1 MNTDAHRLI
10 QGVLDG
16 DRRAIARAI
25 TVVEAAGPS
34 AAAIVKGVYHRSG
47 RAYLVGVTGAP
58 GVGKSTLVDRI
69 ITVLRSQG
77 RTVGVLAVDPTS
89 PFSGGAV
96 LGDRVRM
103 QAHAADPGVFVR
115 SMATRG
121 QLGGLARATADAAV
135 ILDASGFDLIIIET
149 VGVGQAEIE
158 VSRTADMSIVVTMPG
173 SGDGV
178 QALKAGVME
187 IADLFV
193 VNKADHDGA
202 DHAVAEIETMLGL
215 NEYGPNHWRPPVLQT
230 RATDGGGVV
239 DVLHTVDRFR
249 ARDPVAGRR
258 RRDRVCGRIRQLV
271 SDRFLEHAE
280 HRVLEPGAFDRLV
293 EQVADAEVDPYTAA
307 DAVLDQALRS
317 ASAANRTDDAQPMT
331 ASLDHI
337 GIAVR
342 DLDTA
347 LAFYRDALGLEL
359 GRVEEVASQHVRA
372 QFVPVG
378 GTALELLEATSPQSA
393 IARSIERRGP
403 GLHHL
408 TFQVDDIAAVLARL
422 KARGVRLIDQAPR
435 AGASG
440 SLVAFIHPSAAHGVL
455 VELKEAGDREPRDA
469 DRHAG

>member
-1 MNTDAHRLI
+1 MNADAHRLT
-10 QGVLDG
+10 QAVLDG
-16 DRRAIARAI
+16 DRHAIARAI
-25 TVVEAAGPS
+25 TVAEAEGPS
-34 AAAIVKGVYHRSG
+34 AAAIIKGVYHRSG
-47 RAYLVGVTGAP
+47 RAYLAGVTGAP

-69 ITVLRSQG
+69 LTALRSRG

-103 QAHAADPGVFVR
+103 QTHAGDPGVFVR

-121 QLGGLARATADAAV
+121 QLGGLARATGDAAV
-135 ILDASGFDLIIIET
+135 ILDAAGFDLIIIET

-158 VSRTADMSIVVTMPG
+158 VSRTADISIVVTMPG

-202 DHAVAEIETMLGL
+202 DRAVAEIETMLGL
-215 NEYGPNHWRPPVLQT
+215 TEYGSDDWRPPVLQT
-230 RATDGGGVV
+230 CATDGVGV
-239 DVLHTVDRFR
+239 DDLLDTVARFR
-249 ARDPVAGRR
+249 DRDGNVAEQRR
-258 RRDRVCGRIRQLV
+258 RARVRARIRQLV

-280 HRVLEPGAFDRLV
+280 RQALEPGGLDRLV
-293 EQVADAEVDPYTAA
+293 NRVVDAELDPYTAA
-307 DAVLDQALRS
+307 DEVLDHALRSTRAPTTAVLD
-317 ASAANRTDDAQPMT
+317 
-331 ASLDHI
+331 HV

-347 LAFYRDALGLEL
+347 LAFYQDALGLEIE
-359 GRVEEVASQHVRA
+359 RAEEVPSQHVRA
-372 QFVPVG
+372 QFVLVG
-378 GTALELLEATSPQSA
+378 GATLELVEATSTQSA

-408 TFQVDDIAAVLARL
+408 TLRVDDIAAVLARL
-422 KARGVRLIDQAPR
+422 KARGVRLIDEEPR
-435 AGASG
+435 TGAGG
-440 SLVAFIHPSAAHGVL
+440 RLIAFIHPSAAHGVL
-455 VELKEAGDREPRDA
+455 VELTEAGTR
-469 DRHAG
+469 

>member
-1 MNTDAHRLI
+1 MNADAHPLTRA
-10 QGVLDG
+10 VLDG

-25 TVVEAAGPS
+25 TVVEAEGPS
-34 AAAIVKGVYHRSG
+34 AAAIIQGVYHRSG

-69 ITVLRSQG
+69 MTVLRACG

-103 QAHAADPGVFVR
+103 QTHAGDPGVFVR

-121 QLGGLARATADAAV
+121 QLGGLARATDNAAV
-135 ILDASGFDLIIIET
+135 ILDAAGFDVIVIET

-202 DHAVAEIETMLGL
+202 DRAVAEIEAMLGL
-215 NEYGPNHWRPPVLQT
+215 NEYGPDEWRPPVLQT
-230 RATDGGGVV
+230 RATDGVGVD
-239 DVLHTVDRFR
+239 DVLDTVDRFR
-249 ARDPVAGRR
+249 ACGAKVAGRR
-258 RRDRVCGRIRQLV
+258 RRARVHGRIRQLV

-280 HRVLEPGAFDRLV
+280 HRVLEPGAIDRLV
-293 EQVADAEVDPYTAA
+293 DRVAGAEMDPYTAA
-307 DAVLDQALRS
+307 DEVLDQALRT
-317 ASAANRTDDAQPMT
+317 ARAAPRMDDAHPTQ
-331 ASLDHI
+331 AVLDHI

-342 DLDTA
+342 DLDAA
-347 LAFYRDALGLEL
+347 LAFYRDALGLEIA
-359 GRVEEVASQHVRA
+359 GVEEVASQHVRA

-378 GTALELLEATSPQSA
+378 GATLELLEATSPQSA
-393 IARSIERRGP
+393 IARSIEKRGP

-408 TFQVDDIAAVLARL
+408 TLRVDDVAAVLARL
-422 KARGVRLIDQAPR
+422 KARGVRLIDEAPR
-435 AGASG
+435 PGAAG

-455 VELKEAGDREPRDA
+455 VELTERPDRTEDEGP
-469 DRHAG
+469 

>member
-1 MNTDAHRLI
+1 MTADAHALT

-25 TVVEAAGPS
+25 TVVEVEGPS
-34 AAAIVKGVYHRSG
+34 AAAIIKGVYHRSG

-69 ITVLRSQG
+69 VTALRSRG

-103 QAHAADPGVFVR
+103 QTHASDPGVFVR

-121 QLGGLARATADAAV
+121 QLGGLARATGDAAV
-135 ILDASGFDLIIIET
+135 ILDAAGFDLIMIET

-193 VNKADHDGA
+193 VNKADYDGA
-202 DHAVAEIETMLGL
+202 DRTVVEIETMLGL
-215 NEYGPNHWRPPVLQT
+215 TEYGSNDWRPPVLQT
-230 RATDGGGVV
+230 RATDGVGV
-239 DVLHTVDRFR
+239 DDLLDTVDRFR
-249 ARDPVAGRR
+249 DRGGHVAEQRR
-258 RRDRVCGRIRQLV
+258 RARVRARIRQLV
-271 SDRFLEHAE
+271 SARFLEHAE
-280 HRVLEPGAFDRLV
+280 HQALEPGGFGRLV
-293 EQVADAEVDPYTAA
+293 DRVAGAEWDPYTAA
-307 DAVLDQALRS
+307 DEVLDHALRS
-317 ASAANRTDDAQPMT
+317 TRASTT
-331 ASLDHI
+331 AVLDHI

-342 DLDTA
+342 DVDTA
-347 LAFYRDALGLEL
+347 LAFYRDALELEIED
-359 GRVEEVASQHVRA
+359 VEEVPSQHVRA
-372 QFVPVG
+372 QFVSVG
-378 GTALELLEATSPQSA
+378 EATLELIEATSSQSA

-408 TFQVDDIAAVLARL
+408 TFRVDDIAAVLARL
-422 KARGVRLIDQAPR
+422 KDRGVRLIDDVPR
-435 AGASG
+435 MGAGG

-455 VELKEAGDREPRDA
+455 VELKEARESSFDNDTPSSAQDERG
-469 DRHAG
+469 R